1 MKTIFCDIDGTLCV
15 HHEDIVRQH
24 SEELQ
29 LLPETIE
36 VLKQWEKSGH
46 RVILV
51 TGRKKSHR
59 KQLERQLRKAGI
71 FWDELIMG
79 LSNGPRVIIN
89 DVKEGGEDRA
99 LGYNVARNMGIRELK
114 DL

>member
-36 VLKQWEKSGH
+36 VLKEWEKNGY

-59 KQLERQLRKAGI
+59 KQLEQQLRNAGI
-71 FWDELIMG
+71 FWDDLIMG
-79 LSNGPRVIIN
+79 LSNGPRCIVN
-89 DVKEGGEDRA
+89 DMKEGGEQRA
-99 LGYNVARNMGIRELK
+99 IGLNVVRNQGISGLK
-114 DL
+114 TL

>member
-1 MKTIFCDIDGTLCV
+1 MG
-15 HHEDIVRQH
+15 EEWSSYH
-24 SEELQ
+24 SC
-29 LLPETIE
+29 
-36 VLKQWEKSGH
+36 H
-46 RVILV
+46 
-51 TGRKKSHR
+51 GRKKSHR

-99 LGYNVARNMGIRELK
+99 LGYNVVRNLGIRELK
-114 DL
+114 NL

>member
-1 MKTIFCDIDGTLCV
+1 MYK
-15 HHEDIVRQH
+15 RQ
-24 SEELQ
+24 LQ

-99 LGYNVARNMGIRELK
+99 LGYNVARNLGIRELK
-114 DL
+114 NL